1 MPVGGTL
8 PLRGR
13 WSALEKLERVI
24 VSSVTIDDRM
34 LTDPDVFRRMEHH
47 DVFTQLRAEDPV
59 HWTEE
64 TDGPGF
70 WSITKHADLKLI
82 NRDAEGFSSEA
93 GGVNMI
99 EPDSYESGFD
109 MRGKIMLMT
118 DPPKH
123 TRYRL
128 LVNKGFTPR
137 MIGLIEQHLRYRTEL
152 IVDNV
157 IEDGRCEFVTDL
169 AAELPLQAIA
179 EIMGV
184 PEEDRHLLFDWS
196 NRMVG
201 ADDPEYQSDDPHEA
215 TAAAAELYVYA
226 AGLGAARREDPR
238 DDVVTK
244 LINAEIDGDRL
255 SEEEFELFC
264 LLLAVAGNETTR
276 NATAHGMVALL
287 EHPEQLEKLRSDP
300 DRHIDGA
307 VEEILRWSTPV
318 LHFRRTAMRDLE
330 LRGKQIKEGDKVVMW
345 HISANRDE
353 EVFDDPF
360 RFDIERSP
368 NDHIAFGGGGA
379 HYCLGTNLA
388 RMELRLIFHEI
399 VSRLDDIAVDG
410 DVERLRSNFIG
421 GIKHIPIT
429 FTPGERRHPVGTTV

>member
-1 MPVGGTL
+1 MVLAGTVSPVI
-8 PLRGR
+8 
-13 WSALEKLERVI
+13 EKLERVI
-24 VSSVTIDDRM
+24 VADVTIDDRAI
-34 LTDPDVFRRMEHH
+34 TDPDVFERLEHH
-47 DVFTQLRAEDPV
+47 ELFAQLRTEDPV

-64 TDGPGF
+64 ADGPGF

-93 GGVNMI
+93 NGVNLTEFDAI
-99 EPDSYESGFD
+99 ESAFD

-118 DPPKH
+118 DPPRH

-137 MIGLIEQHLRYRTEL
+137 MIGLIEQHLRFRTEL
-152 IVDNV
+152 IVDSV
-157 IEDGRCEFVTDL
+157 IEAGECEFVTDL

-184 PEEDRHLLFDWS
+184 PSEDRHLLFNWS

-201 ADDPEYQSDDPHEA
+201 ADDPEYQSDDPDEA
-215 TAAAAELYVYA
+215 TTAVMELYMYA
-226 AGLGAARREDPR
+226 AGLGELRRAEPK

-244 LINAEIDGDRL
+244 LINAEIDGDKL
-255 SEEEFELFC
+255 SQEEFELFC

-276 NATAHGMVALL
+276 NATAHGMIALM
-287 EHPEQLEKLRSDP
+287 EHPEQLAKLRSDP
-300 DRHIDGA
+300 DRYIDGA
-307 VEEILRWSTPV
+307 VEEILRWATPV
-318 LHFRRTAMRDLE
+318 MHFRRTAMKDLE
-330 LRGKQIKEGDKVVMW
+330 LRGKQIRTGDKIVMW

-360 RFDIERSP
+360 VFDIERSP

-379 HYCLGTNLA
+379 HFCLGTNLA
-388 RMELRLIFHEI
+388 RMELRLIFHEV
-399 VSRLDDIAVDG
+399 VSRLDDVEFAG
-410 DVERLRSNFIG
+410 DIERLRSNFIG
-421 GIKHIPIT
+421 GVKHIPIR
-429 FTPGERRHPVGTTV
+429 FAPGQRKHPVGQTVDA

>member
-1 MPVGGTL
+1 MDF
-8 PLRGR
+8 
-13 WSALEKLERVI
+13 
-24 VSSVTIDDRM
+24 DDR
-34 LTDPDVFRRMEHH
+34 LLKDPDVYRRMEHH
-47 DVFTQLRAEDPV
+47 ELFARLRAEDPV

-64 TDGPGF
+64 EDGPGF
-70 WSITKHADLKLI
+70 WSITKHADLKLV

-93 GGVNMI
+93 KGVYLM
-99 EPDSYESGFD
+99 EPDSFADGYD
-109 MRGKIMLMT
+109 MRGRMMLLT

-137 MIGLIEQHLRYRTEL
+137 MVGMIEQHLKFRAEL
-152 IVDNV
+152 IVDAV
-157 IEDGRCEFVTDL
+157 IEQGRCEFVTDL

-201 ADDPEYQSDDPHEA
+201 ADDPEYQSENPDEA
-215 TAAAAELYVYA
+215 GTAAAELYMYA
-226 AGLGAARREDPR
+226 AGLGEARKDDPR

-255 SEEEFELFC
+255 SQEEFELFC

-276 NATAHGMVALL
+276 NATAHGILALID
-287 EHPEQLEKLRSDP
+287 HPDQLAKLRSDP
-300 DRHIDGA
+300 DRYIDGA

-318 LHFRRTAMRDLE
+318 MQFRRTAMRDME
-330 LRGKQIKEGDKVVMW
+330 LRDKVIKAGDKVVMW

-353 EVFDDPF
+353 EVFQEPF

-388 RMELRLIFHEI
+388 RMELRLIFHEV
-399 VSRLDDIAVDG
+399 VSRMDDIALDG

-429 FTPGERRHPVGTTV
+429 FTPGTRRHAVGATV

>member
-1 MPVGGTL
+1 MDF
-8 PLRGR
+8 
-13 WSALEKLERVI
+13 
-24 VSSVTIDDRM
+24 DDR
-34 LTDPDVFRRMEHH
+34 LLKDPDVYRRMEHH
-47 DVFTQLRAEDPV
+47 ELFAQLRAEDPV

-64 TDGPGF
+64 EDGPGF
-70 WSITKHADLKLI
+70 WSITKHADLKLV

-93 GGVNMI
+93 KGVYLM
-99 EPDSYESGFD
+99 EPDSFADGYD
-109 MRGKIMLMT
+109 MRGRMMLLT

-137 MIGLIEQHLRYRTEL
+137 MVGMIEQHLKFRAEL
-152 IVDNV
+152 IVDAV
-157 IEDGRCEFVTDL
+157 IEQGRCEFVTDL

-201 ADDPEYQSDDPHEA
+201 ADDPEYQSENPDEA
-215 TAAAAELYVYA
+215 GTAAAELYMYA
-226 AGLGAARREDPR
+226 AGLGEARKDDPR

-255 SEEEFELFC
+255 SQEEFELFC

-276 NATAHGMVALL
+276 NATAHGILALID
-287 EHPEQLEKLRSDP
+287 HPDQLAKLRSDP
-300 DRHIDGA
+300 DRYIDGA

-318 LHFRRTAMRDLE
+318 MQFRRTAMRDME
-330 LRGKQIKEGDKVVMW
+330 LRDKVIKAGDKVVMW

-353 EVFDDPF
+353 EVFVEPF

-388 RMELRLIFHEI
+388 RMELRLIFHEV
-399 VSRLDDIAVDG
+399 VSRMDDIALDG
-410 DVERLRSNFIG
+410 EVERLRSNFIG
-421 GIKHIPIT
+421 
-429 FTPGERRHPVGTTV
+429 

>member
-1 MPVGGTL
+1 M
-8 PLRGR
+8 
-13 WSALEKLERVI
+13 
-24 VSSVTIDDRM
+24 TIDDRAI
-34 LTDPDVFRRMEHH
+34 TDPEVFERLEHH
-47 DVFTQLRAEDPV
+47 DLFTRLRAEDPV

-64 TDGPGF
+64 ENGPGF
-70 WSITKHADLKLI
+70 WSITKHADLKII

-93 GGVNMI
+93 NGVNLL
-99 EPDSYESGFD
+99 ELDGDNPFD

-118 DPPKH
+118 DPPRH

-152 IVDNV
+152 IVDAV
-157 IEDGRCEFVTDL
+157 IETGGCEFVTDL

-184 PEEDRHLLFDWS
+184 PSEDRHLLFNWS

-201 ADDPEYQSDDPHEA
+201 ADDPEYQSDDPDEA
-215 TAAAAELYVYA
+215 TSAVMELYMYA
-226 AGLGAARREDPR
+226 AGLGELRRADPK

-244 LINAEIDGDRL
+244 LINAEIDGDSL
-255 SEEEFELFC
+255 SQEEFELFI

-276 NATAHGMVALL
+276 NATAHGMIALM
-287 EHPEQLEKLRSDP
+287 EHPEELAKLRSDP
-300 DRHIDGA
+300 ERYIDGA
-307 VEEILRWSTPV
+307 VEEILRWATPV
-318 LHFRRTAMRDLE
+318 MHFRRTAMKDLE
-330 LRGKQIKEGDKVVMW
+330 LRDKVIKAGDKVVMW

-353 EVFDDPF
+353 EVFEDPF

-379 HYCLGTNLA
+379 HFCLGTNLA
-388 RMELRLIFHEI
+388 RMELRLIFREV
-399 VSRLDDIAVDG
+399 VSRMNDIEFDG
-410 DVERLRSNFIG
+410 DVQRLRSNFIG
-421 GIKHIPIT
+421 GVKHIPIS
-429 FTPGERRHPVGTTV
+429 FTPGERKHPVGTEVCD

>member
-1 MPVGGTL
+1 MNF
-8 PLRGR
+8 
-13 WSALEKLERVI
+13 
-24 VSSVTIDDRM
+24 DDR
-34 LTDPDVFRRMEHH
+34 LLKDPDVYRRMEHH
-47 DVFTQLRAEDPV
+47 ELFAQLRAEDPV

-64 TDGPGF
+64 DDGPGF
-70 WSITKHADLKLI
+70 WSITKHADLRLI

-93 GGVNMI
+93 KGVYLM
-99 EPDSYESGFD
+99 EPEGFADGYD
-109 MRGKIMLMT
+109 MRGKIMLLT

-137 MIGLIEQHLRYRTEL
+137 MVGMIEQHLQYRAEL
-152 IVDNV
+152 IVDDV
-157 IEDGRCEFVTDL
+157 IERGECEFVTDL

-201 ADDPEYQSDDPHEA
+201 ADDPEYQSDDPDEA
-215 TAAAAELYVYA
+215 GTAAAELYVYA
-226 AGLGAARREDPR
+226 AGLGEARKSDPR
-238 DDVVTK
+238 DDVVTR

-255 SEEEFELFC
+255 SQEEFELFC

-276 NATAHGMVALL
+276 NATAHGILALID
-287 EHPEQLEKLRSDP
+287 HPEQFDKLRSDP
-300 DRHIDGA
+300 DRYIDGA

-318 LHFRRTAMRDLE
+318 MQFRRTAMRDLE
-330 LRGKQIKEGDKVVMW
+330 LRDKVIKAGDKVVMW

-353 EVFDDPF
+353 EVFDEPF
-360 RFDIERSP
+360 LFDIERSP

-388 RMELRLIFHEI
+388 RMELRLIFRE
-399 VSRLDDIAVDG
+399 VASRLHDIRLTG
-410 DVERLRSNFIG
+410 EVERLRSNFIG
-421 GIKHIPIT
+421 GIKHIPIE
-429 FTPGERRHPVGTTV
+429 FTPGERRHPVGAAV

>member
-1 MPVGGTL
+1 VNF
-8 PLRGR
+8 
-13 WSALEKLERVI
+13 
-24 VSSVTIDDRM
+24 DDR
-34 LTDPDVFRRMEHH
+34 LLKDPDVYRRMEHH
-47 DVFTQLRAEDPV
+47 ELFAQLRAEDPV

-64 TDGPGF
+64 DDGPGF
-70 WSITKHADLKLI
+70 WSITKHADLRLI

-93 GGVNMI
+93 KGVYLM
-99 EPDSYESGFD
+99 EPENFADGYD
-109 MRGKIMLMT
+109 MRGRMMLLT

-137 MIGLIEQHLRYRTEL
+137 MVGMIEQHLQYRAEL
-152 IVDNV
+152 IVDAV
-157 IEDGRCEFVTDL
+157 IEQGHCEFVTDL

-201 ADDPEYQSDDPHEA
+201 ADDPEYQSDDPGEA
-215 TAAAAELYVYA
+215 GAAAAELYVYA
-226 AGLGAARREDPR
+226 AGLGEARKAEPR

-255 SEEEFELFC
+255 SQEEFELFC

-276 NATAHGMVALL
+276 NATAHGILALID
-287 EHPEQLEKLRSDP
+287 HPEQFDKLRSDP
-300 DRHIDGA
+300 DRYIDGA

-318 LHFRRTAMRDLE
+318 MQFRRTAMRDLE
-330 LRGKQIKEGDKVVMW
+330 LRDKVIKAGDKVVMW

-353 EVFDDPF
+353 EVFDEPF

-388 RMELRLIFHEI
+388 RMELRLIFRE
-399 VSRLDDIAVDG
+399 VASRLHDIRLTG
-410 DVERLRSNFIG
+410 EVERLRSNFIG
-421 GIKHIPIT
+421 GIKHIPIE
-429 FTPGERRHPVGTTV
+429 FTPGERRHAVGATA